1 MNHQSSA
8 LLGHPYSL
16 SSLYPATY
24 ATALAPKG
32 YTLDGLTCIISTRTI
47 VGVARFELTTSC
59 SQSRRST
66 RLSYTPQVFKVLP
79 APPLDGI
86 AVISR

>member
-1 MNHQSSA
+1 MV
-8 LLGHPYSL
+8 LVHP
-16 SSLYPATY
+16 TQ
-24 ATALAPKG
+24 TG
-32 YTLDGLTCIISTRTI
+32 RTI

-79 APPLDGI
+79 APPLNGI
-86 AVISR
+86 AATHR